1 MVKRSKLLS
10 VLLSGAMLTSVLVG
24 CGSSN
29 ETSDGSDN
37 SSSDG
42 KDTLVVW
49 SHFQQNE
56 VDALQDVVKQ
66 WGEENNVKVDLKYDL
81 SLIHI

>member
-49 SHFQQNE
+49 
-56 VDALQDVVKQ
+56 
-66 WGEENNVKVDLKYDL
+66 
-81 SLIHI
+81 

>member
-10 VLLSGAMLTSVLVG
+10 VLLSGTMLTTALVG

-29 ETSDGSDN
+29 ETGDGSDN
-37 SSSDG
+37 LSSG

-49 SHFQQNE
+49 SFPT
-56 VDALQDVVKQ
+56 K
-66 WGEENNVKVDLKYDL
+66 
-81 SLIHI
+81 

>member
-42 KDTLVVW
+42 KDT
-49 SHFQQNE
+49 
-56 VDALQDVVKQ
+56 
-66 WGEENNVKVDLKYDL
+66 DLL
-81 SLIHI
+81 

>member
-10 VLLSGAMLTSVLVG
+10 VLLSGTMLTTALVG

-29 ETSDGSDN
+29 ETGDGSDN
-37 SSSDG
+37 LSSG

-56 VDALQDVVKQ
+56 VDALQDVVK
-66 WGEENNVKVDLKYDL
+66 
-81 SLIHI
+81 